1 MKFVLYAQPSMRSTT
16 TSSHNSSS
24 GRHYYS
30 PSVPISV
37 YKELAAQLQATQAKL
52 NSLNAENYAL
62 AQQNH
67 QLRQE
72 IEKAVQSVIRLQQI
86 VDSTVPYNLRSDQ
99 TNQSS
104 SVRAMHRRKK
114 TIKTPVID
122 LPLKQSSKP
131 RLHTEQEDSRYRRR
145 GSATA
150 SEVNGWGLA
159 IAILLIIISAF
170 GAGYLIVG
178 PLRANR

>member
-1 MKFVLYAQPSMRSTT
+1 MRSIT

-24 GRHYYS
+24 GNHYS
-30 PSVPISV
+30 PSVPLSV
-37 YKELAAQLQATQAKL
+37 YKELAAQLQVTEARL

-62 AQQNH
+62 AKQNQ

-72 IEKAVQSVIRLQQI
+72 IEKAVKSVIRLQQI
-86 VDSTVPYNLRSDQ
+86 VDSAAPYNRNTHHADKRSPARS
-99 TNQSS
+99 TP
-104 SVRAMHRRKK
+104 RRKK
-114 TIKTPVID
+114 AVRPPVTDI
-122 LPLKQSSKP
+122 PPIPPKQSGTVLP
-131 RLHTEQEDSRYRRR
+131 HLHTEQEDGKYRRR
-145 GSATA
+145 PSPDA

-178 PLRANR
+178 PLRSNR